1 MARLI
6 DRSRTPDRSRS
17 RSAGGDR
24 ALRQV
29 SDETRQRAGRINQ
42 LMDLIPARFYM
53 VGDYHPL
60 LKASATLDPARAKT
74 TSQLVAEAA
83 SAVGAVPSASSSSKG
98 ETRKKRSEPIV
109 PDRPADA
116 RSRLELR
123 EKLNRRIVEL
133 REERRRRQSTADKA
147 RAAEIREQRV
157 KTPADRTRSRSPP
170 RVQGAVAE
178 RRARA
183 SSGEMLDDFP
193 DAAVAKARLVDD
205 FRDIE
210 AGRLA
215 FEPKASQLPYGA
227 GTGRAGSKV
236 RHLRAALREEEQAR
250 EKLQE
255 AEAEGRG
262 EEARREAGMRKA
274 LQRAKGE
281 KVFDDVAKLRK
292 SQKTFERQRLKGR
305 EAWAAREEAA
315 AKQAEDK
322 QAKRKENLQKKRNG
336 KRERSGSGRHGFEGK
351 RFGFLNS
358 DRTD

>member
-1 MARLI
+1 MARLL

-17 RSAGGDR
+17 RSVGGDR
-24 ALRQV
+24 GQPQV
-29 SDETRQRAGRINQ
+29 SDETRRRAGRINQ

-60 LKASATLDPARAKT
+60 LKASATLDPAKTKT

-147 RAAEIREQRV
+147 RAAEIREQRI
-157 KTPADRTRSRSPP
+157 KTPADRTRSRSSH
-170 RVQGAVAE
+170 RHRTVAD
-178 RRARA
+178 RPS
-183 SSGEMLDDFP
+183 SSGEMLDDP
-193 DAAVAKARLVDD
+193 LDAAVAKAGLVDE
-205 FRDIE
+205 FRDVE

-215 FEPKASQLPYGA
+215 FVPKASQLPYGA

-236 RHLRAALREEEQAR
+236 RHLSAALREEERAR

-262 EEARREAGMRKA
+262 EEAQREAGMRKA
-274 LQRAKGE
+274 IQRAKGE

-292 SQKTFERQRLKGR
+292 SQKVFERQRLKGR